1 MVDNTNV
8 PNLPTG
14 ISVASDDVGGV
25 QYQRIK
31 LDKGGNGVS
40 SPIIDGNPL
49 PVVNEAGSA
58 NIGSVDVPT
67 AAPTVYNVT
76 LTNANT
82 EYSQALPANTRGFEF
97 QAQSEALVRF
107 AFVTGKVATP
117 TAPWLTLKAGDAY
130 SSPQINQAASPST
143 LYLASPTAG
152 TIVEIL
158 AWT

>member
-1 MVDNTNV
+1 MVDNVNV
-8 PNLPTG
+8 PNLPSG
-14 ISVASDDVGGV
+14 IPVASDEIGGV

-49 PVVNEAGSA
+49 PVTIEAGTA
-58 NIGSVDVPT
+58 NIGSVDAPT
-67 AAPTVYNVT
+67 ATPTAYNLT
-76 LTNANT
+76 LTDANT
-82 EYSQALPANTRGFEF
+82 EYSQALPANCRGFEF
-97 QAQSEALVRF
+97 QARTEALLRF